1 MNNLSHTPCRS
12 EHIVSIKA
20 HWLSVLQLWLAG
32 FCTDAH
38 TCGHADARTLAH
50 LTKAKT
56 SSTYLTRFHLFSL
69 LFPGSPICFS
79 FVMQRAVIVQEAV
92 HFLLQEQSAGW
103 EFRLQRGEKNPGRR
117 YVQVLREELQQ
128 RRQCTL
134 KLPKPQQCVTT
145 CCDIQCIFSFP
156 SCISPT
162 FYSQRQFFF
171 NTFFF
176 CCRSQLPGTTFVT
189 ATKTLLALK
198 SSNCAKLSALPHPLI
213 VEGCA
218 SAGNTAP
225 CCNGSYCPP
234 RILFVCA
241 FSTLGFVEEN
251 YVFFCSMQVY
261 TVTLC
266 LHMGVSQ
273 SPIW

>member
-1 MNNLSHTPCRS
+1 MNNLSHMPCRS

-38 TCGHADARTLAH
+38 TCGRADARTLAH
-50 LTKAKT
+50 FHKGKNFLYVLDTLP
-56 SSTYLTRFHLFSL
+56 SFFPPFSRF
-69 LFPGSPICFS
+69 P
-79 FVMQRAVIVQEAV
+79 
-92 HFLLQEQSAGW
+92 HFLLLCHAKSCRCTGSSSVSSAGA
-103 EFRLQRGEKNPGRR
+103 ECRMRIQVAMRGKKTPGRR

-162 FYSQRQFFF
+162 FYSQRQFFL

-176 CCRSQLPGTTFVT
+176 AGV
-189 ATKTLLALK
+189 
-198 SSNCAKLSALPHPLI
+198 NCQALPLWLPQ
-213 VEGCA
+213 
-218 SAGNTAP
+218 
-225 CCNGSYCPP
+225 
-234 RILFVCA
+234 R
-241 FSTLGFVEEN
+241 
-251 YVFFCSMQVY
+251 
-261 TVTLC
+261 LC
-266 LHMGVSQ
+266 
-273 SPIW
+273 

>member
-92 HFLLQEQSAGW
+92 QFLLQEQSAGW

-176 CCRSQLPGTTFVT
+176 LLQESIARHYLCDCHKDFVSFEKQQLCQTISSSSSTYCGRLRVCREHSSMLQW
-189 ATKTLLALK
+189 KLL
-198 SSNCAKLSALPHPLI
+198 SSSYLI
-213 VEGCA
+213 CM
-218 SAGNTAP
+218 
-225 CCNGSYCPP
+225 C
-234 RILFVCA
+234 I
-241 FSTLGFVEEN
+241 
-251 YVFFCSMQVY
+251 
-261 TVTLC
+261 
-266 LHMGVSQ
+266 
-273 SPIW
+273 